1 MKHDK
6 FPGNIG
12 RTVADSTPWWPAGRN
27 HKQLKPNILV
37 VLLDDTG
44 WADFGCFGSEIRT
57 ATIDRLAARGLRYT
71 NFHVTPL
78 CSPTR
83 TCLLTGRNH
92 HAVGMRFL
100 SDTDTGFPN
109 SRGSIDEDVALLPAM
124 LREHGYGSYLVGKW
138 HLTPAHEI
146 SPAGPYHNWPLGRGF
161 DRFYG
166 FLPGCTDQMTP
177 ELCEDNHQVERDFP
191 EGYHLTEDLVD
202 RAIAYVRDHTVFRD
216 EEPFFLQLA
225 FGATHAPFQAPRS
238 FIEPYVD
245 VFAKGWDATR
255 EDRLRRQKELGIAP
269 AGAEL
274 APRNE
279 EVAAWASLSGDQKR
293 LYAHLQAAYA
303 GFLEHTD
310 THLGRLVDELER
322 LGELDNTLVIILSD
336 NGASREGGKDGA
348 VDTNAPYSGL
358 PQPVEEQLKHLDR
371 IGTRH
376 GGAHYPQ
383 GWAMAGNT
391 PFRRYKQHVDLG
403 GVRSP
408 MVVSWPKGI
417 AAAGEVR
424 AQFSHVID
432 LAPTIMSLAG
442 LEHPLPCDGRS
453 LASTFDDAEAPA
465 PRATQYW
472 ENLGHRAIWHEG
484 WRAVTEHRQ
493 GVDYDDDDWRLYDT
507 ETDFSE
513 AHDRAGEEPELLR
526 EMVGRWWQEA
536 EANNVLPLDDRTL
549 VQLLRARPPMGLMS
563 RRSLVFRPG
572 QSHIPISSMVT
583 GSERSMRVIAAFR
596 DRMADE
602 GGVLVSSGDSR
613 GGYVLYVRHG
623 RLVFEH
629 VQLGE
634 RTICIADVELPAG
647 IVEAGFVLHA
657 RVGHSAEVVLLQ
669 GGMKVGAARIPTTAA
684 HLSFWGLDVGSDT
697 CDRVS
702 SAYPADFSYRARSFE
717 TLTVDFL
724 EQPLMEDVAEAMES
738 TE

>member
-6 FPGNIG
+6 FPGHVG
-12 RTVADSTPWWPAGRN
+12 RTVAESTPWWPTSRN
-27 HKQLKPNILV
+27 HKQQKPNIV
-37 VLLDDTG
+37 VVVLDDTG
-44 WADFGCFGSEIRT
+44 WADFGCFGSEIAT
-57 ATIDRLAARGLRYT
+57 PTIDRLAARGLRYT

-109 SRGSIDEDVALLPAM
+109 SRGCIDRDVALLPAM
-124 LREHGYGSYLVGKW
+124 LREQGYGSYLVGKW
-138 HLTPAHEI
+138 HLTPSHEI

-177 ELCEDNHQVERDFP
+177 ELCEDNHQVDREFP
-191 EGYHLTEDLVD
+191 ENYHLTEDLVD
-202 RAIAYVRDHTVFRD
+202 RAISYVRDHTVFRD

-255 EDRLRRQKELGIAP
+255 EDRLERQKELGIAP
-269 AGAEL
+269 AETEL

-279 EVAAWASLSGDQKR
+279 EVSAWNTLSDDQKL
-293 LYAHLQAAYA
+293 LYTHLQAAYA

-310 THLGRLVDELER
+310 LHLGRLVDELER
-322 LGELDNTLVIILSD
+322 LGELDNTLIIVLSD

-358 PQPVEEQLKHLDR
+358 PQSVDEQLKRLDQ

-408 MVVSWPKGI
+408 MVVSWPGGI
-417 AAAGEVR
+417 ASTGEVR
-424 AQFSHVID
+424 TQFSHVID

-442 LEHPLPCDGRS
+442 LDHPLPCDGRS
-453 LASTFDDAEAPA
+453 IASTFAAADAPA

-493 GVDYDDDDWRLYDT
+493 GDAYEDDNWRLYDT
-507 ETDFSE
+507 EGDFSE
-513 AHDRAGEEPELLR
+513 SQDCAGQEPDLLK
-526 EMVGRWWQEA
+526 EMIGRWWQEA

-549 VQLLRARPPMGLMS
+549 VQLLRARPPIGLMS
-563 RRSLVFRPG
+563 RNRLVFRPG
-572 QSHIPISSMVT
+572 QSHVPISSMIA
-583 GSERSMRVIAAFR
+583 GSERSMVVTASFR
-596 DRMADE
+596 DRAAGED
-602 GGVLVSSGDSR
+602 GVLVSSGDGR
-613 GGYVLYVRHG
+613 GGYVLYVRDG
-623 RLVFEH
+623 RLTFEH
-629 VQLGE
+629 VQLGH
-634 RTICIADVELPAG
+634 RVVCVADAVLPTG
-647 IVEAGFVLHA
+647 TCEAGFALHN
-657 RVGHSAEVVLLQ
+657 RNGHSAEIVLLHGRQ
-669 GGMKVGAARIPTTAA
+669 RVGTARIPVTAT
-684 HLSFWGLDVGSDT
+684 HLSFWGIDVGSDAA
-697 CDRVS
+697 DRVS
-702 SAYPADFSYRARSFE
+702 SAYPADFAYQARSFE
-717 TLTVDFL
+717 TLTIDFL
-724 EQPLMEDVAEAMES
+724 DQPLIEDVAEAMES